1 MTFVIGMVIVFGCL
15 LGGFAAMGGH
25 IGVLWQPFEYIIILG
40 SAIGTF
46 FVANPMKVVKDT
58 FKGITEAIKEAS
70 PKPRDY
76 LDTLAILYA
85 LMRELRTKTR
95 TEMEVHVDN
104 PGESEI
110 FKAFPKILADKDL
123 TNFICDYCRLIIIG
137 NARTHEIEALMD
149 EEIQTIQRDKLKV
162 YLALSAIADGLPA
175 LGIVAAVLGVI
186 KAMGALDQP
195 PEVLGHL
202 IGAALVGTFAG
213 ILFSYGIFGPLATKV
228 KSGARE
234 EGAALCD
241 HQADAACLHERRHA
255 AGRPRTWTQDHFGIR
270 AAHHLRGRTGDDEL
284 RLRRQQGG
292 LTWEHRSTPAIS
304 SPHRVRRSQACRACR
319 SSLLPLPRLVPR
331 ASPASMPRRGGLRP
345 RASPKSPRRL
355 RMPKDASC
363 ASSRNVAR

>member
-25 IGVLWQPFEYIIILG
+25 IGVLWQPFEYVIILG

-46 FVANPMKVVKDT
+46 FVANPMKVVKDS
-58 FKGITEAIKEAS
+58 FKGIMEAIKES
-70 PKPRDY
+70 TPKPRDY

-104 PGESEI
+104 PAESEI
-110 FKAFPKILADKDL
+110 FKAFPKILAEKDL

-162 YLALSAIADGLPA
+162 YLALSAIADALPA

-228 KSGARE
+228 KTVREKKVRLYVIIKQTLLAFMNGAMPQVALEHGRKTISAYERPSISEVEQETMNSGSADTK
-234 EGAALCD
+234 AA
-241 HQADAACLHERRHA
+241 
-255 AGRPRTWTQDHFGIR
+255 
-270 AAHHLRGRTGDDEL
+270 
-284 RLRRQQGG
+284 
-292 LTWEHRSTPAIS
+292 
-304 SPHRVRRSQACRACR
+304 
-319 SSLLPLPRLVPR
+319 
-331 ASPASMPRRGGLRP
+331 
-345 RASPKSPRRL
+345 
-355 RMPKDASC
+355 
-363 ASSRNVAR
+363 